1 MKNYNTEA
9 NITNLRGIVPN
20 CSGNESHID
29 DCPNSAIKSK
39 AVCNPVL
46 VDCGTTSA
54 SSGGSST
61 NIAAAVSVPRVLL
74 AVVCGI
80 IIAVFFM
87 WRRKCKQKAE
97 RRCIYIILCIA
108 FQAVPTL
115 SLSMF
120 IVSSSGEKQ

>member
-1 MKNYNTEA
+1 MFKCN
-9 NITNLRGIVPN
+9 G
-20 CSGNESHID
+20 SESHID
-29 DCPNSAIKSK
+29 ECESEMADREPCF
-39 AVCNPVL
+39 PVL

-54 SSGGSST
+54 SSVGSST
-61 NIAAAVSVPRVLL
+61 NIAAAVSVPLLLVLL

-87 WRRKCKQKAE
+87 WRRKGKQKAE
-97 RRCIYIILCIA
+97 RRCILLYIA

-120 IVSSSGEKQ
+120 IVSSSVEKR